1 MKPTLL
7 QYPDFN
13 KEFCITT
20 DERKQACGAVLTQD
34 YISLQH

>member
-7 QYPDFN
+7 QYTDFN

-20 DERKQACGAVLTQD
+20 DESKQACEAALT
-34 YISLQH
+34 